1 MNGID
6 TMSQKSLHSP
16 VSIPSDLVLQK
27 IKSIS
32 TMQTEKTFLK
42 SKSSNITESFENY
55 FTWRPKPEKARL
67 CTAKYQMK
75 DCGNDF

>member
-1 MNGID
+1 
-6 TMSQKSLHSP
+6 
-16 VSIPSDLVLQK
+16 
-27 IKSIS
+27 
-32 TMQTEKTFLK
+32 MQTEKTFLK